1 MSNTLRRKMFKLGGS
16 ANTHGV
22 GITSGLKMNKGG
34 RVGFQPGG
42 LATRGIQPGS
52 ESGGNILNRLLSS
65 GGFRS
70 QSQREALRDITKDL
84 LPLGLGQTGIWATG
98 GVTGKTYDQFLEANP
113 ALATQLIT
121 SMLKGEMDGVAP
133 NVVRDQEAYEA
144 GLQEELQKF
153 SEQKTTPFT
162 MEQITENPFIGSR
175 VGDYSGTALS
185 IEDLIEKKKE
195 KDATQRFLEMTGGLN
210 IEMPED
216 SEFKVSEDAPLGG
229 LESIAEKVAGAM
241 PDRLQALRTTPD
253 LDVSDLASTLPTE
266 EEKRIAELR
275 EGPDKI
281 DSTKDFKPT
290 VFEDLT
296 ASPKDIETADEK
308 EKEEAE
314 DVFSFEEEVKQ
325 RKEILSDLFE
335 DENMSTRA
343 AELLL
348 KTSAPLLKGEGFGA
362 AAEAAGDVLSAQAKR
377 LRDVK
382 NAVTTQSIKDI
393 TAKETAATKVE
404 AEKDL
409 LDRSIE
415 FKERSLL
422 ANVQLGQAK
431 LLSNEQL
438 QLMGIRSAEDI
449 AFAQMQNTMAR
460 DELKSI
466 RDEKLQKLSSTTQ
479 LYLAQIQNDTA
490 KQNLMLNQNF
500 QRELALFDAKVDSQI
515 ATGKIDASLA
525 MAKYDALFQAA
536 SDSVPRA
543 QDFVEATF
551 SNGEVLNMP
560 TYTYGEKMEGKE
572 DGELITD
579 ANIFEA
585 SQDIKTDQLLPNQIY
600 IFNSKY
606 YFTDEKGNI
615 QAGGQDLDS
624 TRSLFTTFLQKQKQ

>member
-42 LATRGIQPGS
+42 LATRGIQPNS

-84 LPLGLGQTGIWATG
+84 LPFGLGQTGISATG

-121 SMLKGEMDGVAP
+121 SMLKGEMEGVAP

-162 MEQITENPFIGSR
+162 MEQIEENPFIGSR

-229 LESIAEKVAGAM
+229 LESIAEKIAGAM

-281 DSTKDFKPT
+281 DS
-290 VFEDLT
+290 
-296 ASPKDIETADEK
+296 
-308 EKEEAE
+308 
-314 DVFSFEEEVKQ
+314 
-325 RKEILSDLFE
+325 
-335 DENMSTRA
+335 
-343 AELLL
+343 
-348 KTSAPLLKGEGFGA
+348 
-362 AAEAAGDVLSAQAKR
+362 
-377 LRDVK
+377 
-382 NAVTTQSIKDI
+382 
-393 TAKETAATKVE
+393 
-404 AEKDL
+404 
-409 LDRSIE
+409 
-415 FKERSLL
+415 
-422 ANVQLGQAK
+422 
-431 LLSNEQL
+431 
-438 QLMGIRSAEDI
+438 
-449 AFAQMQNTMAR
+449 
-460 DELKSI
+460 
-466 RDEKLQKLSSTTQ
+466 
-479 LYLAQIQNDTA
+479 
-490 KQNLMLNQNF
+490 
-500 QRELALFDAKVDSQI
+500 
-515 ATGKIDASLA
+515 
-525 MAKYDALFQAA
+525 
-536 SDSVPRA
+536 
-543 QDFVEATF
+543 
-551 SNGEVLNMP
+551 
-560 TYTYGEKMEGKE
+560 
-572 DGELITD
+572 
-579 ANIFEA
+579 
-585 SQDIKTDQLLPNQIY
+585 
-600 IFNSKY
+600 
-606 YFTDEKGNI
+606 
-615 QAGGQDLDS
+615 
-624 TRSLFTTFLQKQKQ
+624 

>member
-84 LPLGLGQTGIWATG
+84 VPFGLGETGISATG

-121 SMLKGEMDGVAP
+121 SMLKGEMEGVAP

-162 MEQITENPFIGSR
+162 MEQIEENPFIGSR

-266 EEKRIAELR
+266 EEKRLAELS

-335 DENMSTRA
+335 DENMATRA

-348 KTSAPLLKGEGFGA
+348 KTSAPLLKGEGFGE

-393 TAKETAATKVE
+393 TEKETALTKSE
-404 AEKDL
+404 SDKDL
-409 LDRSIE
+409 LERQLDL
-415 FKERSLL
+415 KEKLGL
-422 ANVQLGQAK
+422 ANIQLGRQELISK
-431 LLSNEQL
+431 EQL
-438 QLMGIRSAEDI
+438 AILGLKTQEEI
-449 AFAQMQNTMAR
+449 AFAQLLNTKER
-460 DELKSI
+460 DEAKFI
-466 RDEKLQKLSSTTQ
+466 RDQKLQRMDSTTRI
-479 LYLAQIQNDTA
+479 YLEGIRNDTA
-490 KQNLMLNQNF
+490 KQNLLLNQNL
-500 QRELALFDAKVDSQI
+500 QRDLAIFGANIDMKI
-515 ATGKIDASLA
+515 AQGKIDQSQANV
-525 MAKYDALFQAA
+525 KYEALLSAHSENILRPGDYVESIM
-536 SDSVPRA
+536 SD
-543 QDFVEATF
+543 
-551 SNGEVLNMP
+551 GEVLNMP
-560 TYTYGEKMEGKE
+560 TFNYGE
-572 DGELITD
+572 ELPNGDLVTD
-579 ANIFEA
+579 INGFEA
-585 SQDIKTDQLLPNQIY
+585 
-600 IFNSKY
+600 
-606 YFTDEKGNI
+606 
-615 QAGGQDLDS
+615 
-624 TRSLFTTFLQKQKQ
+624 